1 MAQAARGVLTGGAWG
16 SDAAG
21 SGRCVGVTRSKSE
34 SESESDRASRVPGF
48 PWRRGAIK
56 PGRRSASPPRSVRFC
71 SSVDSRHPD
80 RSLLYFDRERQLAS
94 PSTTRAPA
102 CCEMGAGDRH
112 LMKRKLQLQGMSA
125 SDGMLLKKTRRS
137 EEEGYGILEASKEAV
152 AAVRLMR
159 FKHIPG
165 GLDIWMDHWL
175 EMKAKMAAEEEEA
188 IKNKKRKRVVKR
200 RVPKA
205 LIDHMVAWPF
215 GSANILTP
223 VQLAKR
229 SLERRRYYALSS
241 FIEAKLR
248 AYQQALIRQYNALG
262 YAEDE
267 IEVTDSEEE
276 EEN

>member
-1 MAQAARGVLTGGAWG
+1 
-16 SDAAG
+16 
-21 SGRCVGVTRSKSE
+21 
-34 SESESDRASRVPGF
+34 
-48 PWRRGAIK
+48 
-56 PGRRSASPPRSVRFC
+56 
-71 SSVDSRHPD
+71 
-80 RSLLYFDRERQLAS
+80 
-94 PSTTRAPA
+94 
-102 CCEMGAGDRH
+102 MGAGDR
-112 LMKRKLQLQGMSA
+112 LLIKRKLQLQGSA

-137 EEEGYGILEASKEAV
+137 EEGYGILKAKEAV
-152 AAVRLMR
+152 AAVRLNR
-159 FKHIPG
+159 FKRIPG

>member
-1 MAQAARGVLTGGAWG
+1 M
-16 SDAAG
+16 
-21 SGRCVGVTRSKSE
+21 
-34 SESESDRASRVPGF
+34 
-48 PWRRGAIK
+48 
-56 PGRRSASPPRSVRFC
+56 
-71 SSVDSRHPD
+71 
-80 RSLLYFDRERQLAS
+80 
-94 PSTTRAPA
+94 
-102 CCEMGAGDRH
+102 
-112 LMKRKLQLQGMSA
+112 
-125 SDGMLLKKTRRS
+125 LKKTKRS
-137 EEEGYGILEASKEAV
+137 EEGYGILKASKEAV

-159 FKHIPG
+159 FHHIRG

-276 EEN
+276 EEEEEN